1 VTSILAPILLLVLL
15 GVFLGRLRFLGPGFS
30 GDLNKLV
37 FWIAL
42 PAFLF
47 RSVVHAER
55 PGPQTFSLLGLL
67 VVATGVAAVAGWI
80 AAGLLN
86 LPHFSRGT
94 LSQSAFRGNLAY
106 IGIPVLAYAFEGLPG
121 RSEAFGTAVIVTAFL
136 MALYNVLAVVVL
148 SIGQK
153 SERPVP
159 AALKSIFTN
168 PLLLACMA
176 GIPLAFTRTG
186 LPLFLD
192 RALESLGGA
201 AVPIALLCIGGSL
214 AHAKFGEKAG
224 AILAAAVLKTLAVP
238 VLVYFCSPFFG
249 IAGTDLRI
257 ALVLSACPTA
267 AVAFVMARQMNGD
280 ASLASGSIVLSTL
293 LAAISIPLALFF
305 SR

>member
-1 VTSILAPILLLVLL
+1 MISILAPILLLVLL
-15 GVFLGRLRFLGPGFS
+15 GVFLGRLRFLGPDFS

-37 FWIAL
+37 FWVAL

-47 RSVVHAER
+47 RSVVHAEH
-55 PGPQTFSLLGLL
+55 PGPQTFSILGLL

-80 AAGLLN
+80 TAALLGL
-86 LPHFSRGT
+86 PRQSRGT

-106 IGIPVLAYAFEGLPG
+106 IGIPVLAYAFEGRPG

-148 SIGQK
+148 SIGHH
-153 SERPVP
+153 SERPVR
-159 AALKSIFTN
+159 AALASIFSN

-214 AHAKFGEKAG
+214 AHAKIGDKAG
-224 AILAAAVLKTLAVP
+224 GIVAAAALKTFAAPLLVFFLASV
-238 VLVYFCSPFFG
+238 FG
-249 IAGTDLRI
+249 IAGNDLRI
-257 ALVLSACPTA
+257 ALVLSSCPMA
-267 AVAFVMARQMNGD
+267 AAAFVMARQMKGD

-293 LAAISIPLALFF
+293 FAAASIPLALFF